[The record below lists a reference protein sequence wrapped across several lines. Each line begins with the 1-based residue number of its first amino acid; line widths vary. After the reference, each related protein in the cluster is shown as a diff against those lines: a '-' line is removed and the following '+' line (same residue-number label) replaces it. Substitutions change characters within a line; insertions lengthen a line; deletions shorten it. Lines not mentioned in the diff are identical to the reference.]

1 MNAKSTLR
9 VKLNKLITTEGE
21 KFDYVYDFGDSWEH
35 TILIEK
41 ILAPDPK
48 QKLPVCIA
56 GKRACPPEDVGGVW
70 GYEDFLRA
78 IKDPKHPNHTDYI
91 EWIGEGFDPARFDIA
106 EINAIFGDF

>member
-21 KFDYVYDFGDSWEH
+21 QFDYVYDFGDRWEH

-41 ILAPDPK
+41 ILPPDPK

-70 GYEDFLRA
+70 GYEDLLRA